1 MFILI
6 RTTFCFVLW
15 NGCTTFLVVV
25 YLLGYLSGVSLRLPQ
40 WYISLRESQ
49 LPLRLAWALTI
60 HRSQNYT
67 SKSMDIDIGKS
78 ERTAGV
84 SYVAGKFIA
93 SFAGNTQILIKTLQH
108 MCVRHR
114 ELQPGLKFLPCNY
127 ARDFIGIYR

>member
-1 MFILI
+1 
-6 RTTFCFVLW
+6 
-15 NGCTTFLVVV
+15 
-25 YLLGYLSGVSLRLPQ
+25 
-40 WYISLRESQ
+40 
-49 LPLRLAWALTI
+49 
-60 HRSQNYT
+60 
-67 SKSMDIDIGKS
+67 MDIDIGKS

-84 SYVAGKFIA
+84 SYVAGKFIT

>member
-1 MFILI
+1 M
-6 RTTFCFVLW
+6 
-15 NGCTTFLVVV
+15 V
-25 YLLGYLSGVSLRLPQ
+25 YLLGYLSG
-40 WYISLRESQ
+40 ISLRESQ

-108 MCVRHR
+108 VCVRHK

-127 ARDFIGIYR
+127 ARDFIGIYH